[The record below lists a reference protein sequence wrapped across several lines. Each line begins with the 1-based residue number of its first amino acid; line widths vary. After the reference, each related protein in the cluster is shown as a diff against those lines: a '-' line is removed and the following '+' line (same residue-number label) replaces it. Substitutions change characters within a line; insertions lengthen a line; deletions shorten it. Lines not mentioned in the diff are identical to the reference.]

1 MTKVIAMTYSR
12 AREYQTFLN
21 YSLIGFCLLSALIYG
36 MNLYSVITHT
46 VVLQKT
52 EKQIATIE
60 NSVQALD
67 AKYIQLSSQVTKEM
81 AKSYGLHETTVSM
94 YINRN
99 VSLGSV
105 ALRISEL

>member
-1 MTKVIAMTYSR
+1 MTKVIAITYTK
-12 AREYQTFLN
+12 AREYQAFLN

-46 VVLQKT
+46 VALQKV
-52 EKQIATIE
+52 EKQIATVE
-60 NSVQALD
+60 NSVQTLD

-81 AKSYGLHETTVSM
+81 AKNYGLHEAPVSA

-105 ALRISEL
+105 AIRTSEL